1 MTNELGRF
9 SSPKTLKKKR
19 IVAFIT
25 VGICAVVAHFF
36 YIYTIPLRTR
46 YYFNFYPRFLR
57 AIYIRR
63 YSNVTRAK
71 KVSFFFHFQLTFV
84 NDVIGSSS
92 SKGGES
98 EGTIST
104 NSTKLV
110 PIKQQNGIPNRKS
123 KVRRTLITYAIK
135 NSSIMS

>member
-1 MTNELGRF
+1 MLYSCTLLLHLYNSLENQILLQLL
-9 SSPKTLKKKR
+9 SSVPES
-19 IVAFIT
+19 
-25 VGICAVVAHFF
+25 
-36 YIYTIPLRTR
+36 Y
-46 YYFNFYPRFLR
+46 
-57 AIYIRR
+57 IYIRR